1 MSIYQSLYDL
11 IQTYIFGGV
20 AVLGSNQELIC
31 MLIASFGSIFLV
43 AIPFA
48 VVWKLILLITR

>member
-20 AVLGSNQELIC
+20 AELGSNQELIC
-31 MLIASFGSIFLV
+31 MLIASVGSIFLV